1 MHSYTWKVG
10 QAIALKGAAFTINQI
25 SAHEQIVLTDNAT
38 GAFSLHQMAD
48 LLNSYRRQ
56 ELSFLPSVTSYPVP
70 QPDWTRP
77 LEDLPEK
84 QLKAVLRCK
93 FYLDYLGNLEEFC
106 SRSTI
111 QLQIQQAGKSCNDP
125 EPPHPSTVF
134 RWHRKLINAGG
145 DYRVLIP
152 QFHRRGPHKPRI
164 GEEITHMFLSA
175 VEEVFE
181 RSPCATMSDIEE
193 RLHKKIR
200 LANLTRPTDKQ
211 LKPPHIST
219 LYRKYD
225 QLEGFLTYS
234 YENGKNVAKRKYR
247 LVRKQILVSNILERV
262 EIDHTQLDIFLVC
275 DETGMVLGKATLTL
289 VVDCYSRMPL
299 GYYISFGGGS
309 TQAVMGAL
317 RHAIL
322 PKEPA
327 KAVIPGLI
335 VQNHWPCYGL
345 FYNLVTD
352 NGPEFHSLALA
363 SIALDLGFNLVF
375 CRVREP
381 WLKGT
386 IERLIKTVNYS
397 FVHKLP
403 GTSMAYYME
412 RGEYKP
418 EEHALLTLGEFKH
431 AFEKWLLDIYA
442 HTVHSD
448 THATPWARWQ
458 EGLLRHKP
466 RLPAD
471 MSVLNRRI
479 GKVIERMLRREGFEI
494 NHIRYSSPVL
504 EQALRQFGF
513 GIKYRICY
521 NPEDLG
527 SIEVWLPNSQD
538 PLTIPAVD
546 QRYAKGLTELQH
558 KHIIARVHAA
568 AQSPE
573 DREVLMTNKIA
584 FSDSI
589 DTLQE
594 SKKQRNRHKA
604 AHLKGKTSS
613 TPERE
618 FTIDAT
624 ATPCQPTGSP
634 PHAHLSP
641 IDDLEEEF
649 MGSPIGLFPVHGPQ
663 CQEAHV

>member
-1 MHSYTWKVG
+1 MHSYTWTVG
-10 QAIALKGAAFTINQI
+10 QAIAFKGAAFTINQI
-25 SAHEQIVLTDNAT
+25 SAQEQIMLADNAT
-38 GAFSLHQMAD
+38 GAFSLHRMAD
-48 LLNSYRRQ
+48 LLDSYRRQ
-56 ELSFLPSVTSYPVP
+56 ELSFLPSIAPSPAL

-93 FYLDYLGNLEEFC
+93 FYLDYLSHLEEFC

-111 QLQIQQAGKSCNDP
+111 QLQIHQAAKSCGDP
-125 EPPHPSTVF
+125 NPPHPSTVF

-145 DYRVLIP
+145 DYRALIP

-164 GEEITHMFLSA
+164 GDEITRMFLSA
-175 VEEVFE
+175 VEVAFD

-200 LANLTRPTDKQ
+200 LANLTRSADKQ

-234 YENGKNVAKRKYR
+234 YENGKNIAKRTYR
-247 LVRKQILVSNILERV
+247 LVKKQVLVSNILERV

-275 DETGMVLGKATLTL
+275 DETGMPLGKATLTL

-335 VQNHWPCYGL
+335 VQTLWPCYGL
-345 FYNLVTD
+345 FYSLVTD

-363 SIALDLGFNLVF
+363 SIALDLGINLLF
-375 CRVREP
+375 CKVREP

-418 EEHALLTLGEFKH
+418 EEHALLTLAEFKH
-431 AFEKWLLDIYA
+431 AFEKWLLDVYA
-442 HTVHSD
+442 HTVHSE
-448 THATPWARWQ
+448 THATPLARWQ

-471 MSVLNRRI
+471 LSVLNRRI
-479 GKVIERMLRREGFEI
+479 GKVIERVLRREGFEI

-527 SIEVWLPNSQD
+527 SIEVWLPNSHD

-573 DREVLMTNKIA
+573 DREALMTRKIEL
-584 FSDSI
+584 SDSI

-624 ATPCQPTGSP
+624 TAHHLPAGNPSTTLLP
-634 PHAHLSP
+634 P
-641 IDDLEEEF
+641 INDLEDEF
-649 MGSPIGLFPVHGPQ
+649 VDSPIGLFPVNGPLR
-663 CQEAHV
+663 QEAPL